1 MQGNL
6 NQFYQ
11 ISINMLNVQP
21 EGKKIL
27 DHLYSTHRDACKAL
41 PRPLFGKSNHNS
53 ILLIPAYKQELK
65 QEAPVTRSIKNW
77 SDEAD
82 AKLQDC
88 FAITD
93 WNKFRDSSDG
103 IEEYTTSVP
112 GFINKR
118 MRMSR
123 MSSPQ

>member
-21 EGKKIL
+21 EGTNIL
-27 DHLYSTHRDACKAL
+27 DHLYSTHRDAYKAL
-41 PRPLFGKSNHNS
+41 PRRPFGKSDHNS
-53 ILLIPAYKQELK
+53 ILLIPAYKQKLK
-65 QEAPVTRSIKNW
+65 QEEPVTRSLKKL

-88 FAITD
+88 FASTD
-93 WNKFRDSSDG
+93 
-103 IEEYTTSVP
+103 
-112 GFINKR
+112 
-118 MRMSR
+118 
-123 MSSPQ
+123 